1 MFEHDFDGPRLD
13 PDVWLAHYLPAW
25 SSRADRGNVRASNSR
40 RVRETVE
47 GCRAVLTRLGLELLP
62 CFRRS

>member
-25 SSRADRGNVRASNSR
+25 SSRAQTAATYEARD
-40 RVRETVE
+40 
-47 GCRAVLTRLGLELLP
+47 CR
-62 CFRRS
+62 S